1 MKQMSGLV
9 VIALAAIFAVSG
21 CTTTGYVTLQPQCEP
36 VVVPALPLLDRGE
49 LWDALGDAQYR
60 ELERY
65 INGLWGVVDEQAAL
79 IGEVCQYNGPSIG
92 TVIL

>member
-1 MKQMSGLV
+1 MIRVAFCL
-9 VIALAAIFAVSG
+9 LTLLLVSG
-21 CTTTGYVTLQPQCEP
+21 CTTTEYVTLQPKCEP
-36 VVVPALPLLDRGE
+36 VVVPALPLLARGE

-79 IGEVCQYNGPSIG
+79 IEAVCQ
-92 TVIL
+92 

>member
-1 MKQMSGLV
+1 MKQMSGLLTAGLL
-9 VIALAAIFAVSG
+9 VISVATSG
-21 CTTTGYVTLQPQCEP
+21 CTTTTEYVTLQPQCEP

-49 LWDALGDAQYR
+49 LWDKLGDSEYR

-79 IGEVCQYNGPSIG
+79 IKSVCH
-92 TVIL
+92 

>member
-1 MKQMSGLV
+1 MKQMRGLKAS
-9 VIALAAIFAVSG
+9 ALAAIFAVSG
-21 CTTTGYVTLQPQCEP
+21 CTTAEYVALQPQCEP

-49 LWDALGDAQYR
+49 LWDALGDARYR

-79 IGEVCQYNGPSIG
+79 IEAVCQ
-92 TVIL
+92 

>member
-1 MKQMSGLV
+1 MVRV
-9 VIALAAIFAVSG
+9 VFSLLALLLVSG
-21 CTTTGYVTLQPQCEP
+21 CITTTEYVALQPQCEP

-79 IGEVCQYNGPSIG
+79 IEAVCD
-92 TVIL
+92 

>member
-9 VIALAAIFAVSG
+9 VFALAATLGVSG
-21 CTTTGYVTLQPQCEP
+21 CARTEYVTLQPQCEP

-65 INGLWGVVDEQAAL
+65 INGLWGVIDEQAAL
-79 IGEVCQYNGPSIG
+79 IKSVCQ
-92 TVIL
+92 